1 MPDSML
7 RTKKSK
13 KSKIKFLPKGIHC
26 LAGSKDTD
34 GSMLRKLAGSQ
45 VIYSGGSVM
54 PPGKSKTL
62 KKTRFRQRKQQESS
76 EA

>member
-7 RTKKSK
+7 STKKSK
-13 KSKIKFLPKGIHC
+13 KSKIKFLPKGIHS
-26 LAGSKDTD
+26 LAGSKDAD